1 MLNETLKVI
10 GLLARSGVVHRD
22 EVKNSMGVI
31 ERLVYH
37 GLVRKVCRGKKVFY
51 ELTVKALPILESRR
65 KTLLED
71 IKILANI
78 HKPPSIY
85 HIILDDIRFLDEQHE
100 AAEQFRFLGDW
111 QIQRP
116 VVPSQIEL
124 AKLRYYQ
131 KELK

>member
-1 MLNETLKVI
+1 MLNGTLKI
-10 GLLARSGVVHRD
+10 IDLLAQNGVVHRD
-22 EVKNSMGVI
+22 EIKNNIGVI

-37 GLVRKVCRGKKVFY
+37 GLVRKVCRNKKVFY

-65 KTLLED
+65 KALLED
-71 IKILANI
+71 IRTLASL

-85 HIILDDIRFLDEQHE
+85 HVILDDVRFLDEQHE
-100 AAEQFRFLGDW
+100 AAEQFKFLGDW
-111 QIQRP
+111 QFQRS
-116 VVPSQIEL
+116 VVPSQLEL